1 MDNCLTI
8 ALSKGTLLK
17 PTVKLLQQV
26 GLPSEGITEDS
37 RSMIFT
43 YPGDPQIKYI
53 ICRPTDVPAYVEH
66 GAADLGI
73 VGKDVIAEQGKD
85 LFEMVDLGFG
95 YCRFVVAA
103 PAHMKDLSLQELN
116 YKRVATK
123 FPSVAERF
131 FRANGLQ
138 VEIITLHGNIELAP
152 LMGLSDMIVDIVS
165 SGRTLR
171 ENNLVELVSI
181 MDSSTRLVANRVS
194 YRTKYQQIQPLIEK
208 MQKIVKGG
216 GDDENASFKQ

>member
-1 MDNCLTI
+1 MENCLTI

-17 PTVKLLQQV
+17 PTVELLKQAE
-26 GLPSEGITEDS
+26 LPCEGITADS
-37 RSMIFT
+37 RNMIFSFAGN
-43 YPGDPQIKYI
+43 PEIKYI

-66 GAADLGI
+66 GAADLGF
-73 VGKDVIAEQGKD
+73 VGKDVIVEQGKD
-85 LFEMVDLGFG
+85 LFEMVDLGYG
-95 YCRFVVAA
+95 YCRFVVAV
-103 PAHMKDLSLQELN
+103 PAKDKDLTLQDLN

-123 FPSVAERF
+123 FPAVAERF

-181 MDSSTRLVANRVS
+181 MDSTTRLVANRVS
-194 YRTKYQQIQPLIEK
+194 YRTKYQDIQPLIEK
-208 MQKIVKGG
+208 MQMIVKGG
-216 GDDENASFKQ
+216 LNDENS